1 MGGEYEDEFEFEYD
15 FNKESI
21 LTNESFVFM
30 EAIDQLGQHRWK
42 KPVNE
47 ANPRNCAFAQS

>member
-1 MGGEYEDEFEFEYD
+1 MGGEYEDEFEYD

-21 LTNESFVFM
+21 LTNESFVFI